1 MGNEIRTIAQI
12 VEIESV
18 NRIIFSP
25 GGTNFQQQE
34 KTLSFETMI
43 QRSTI
48 QLLRFH
54 FSFFLM
60 PVYWF
65 GLSQVVNP
73 NAGRAMLIFFIIHI
87 LIYPSSNG
95 FNSYMDR
102 DEGSIGGLKSP
113 LPPTRQLLYASLV
126 MDILAILLG
135 LFVSTYFVLATSLY
149 ILASRAY
156 SARSIRLKKYP
167 ITGFLTVVI
176 CQGALIF
183 FMVYHGS
190 HPLLSLRVP
199 SLGMISASLLIG
211 GFYPLT
217 QIYQHEADAKDGV
230 RTISALLGI
239 RGTFKFC
246 GMMYGIAFLVLAYF
260 LIISLEIKEFLVLT
274 TCMLPILVYFM
285 VWAVRVWRNPS
296 YADFRHT
303 MRMNLIASGFTS
315 LGFILVFGMQ
325 YL

>member
-1 MGNEIRTIAQI
+1 
-12 VEIESV
+12 
-18 NRIIFSP
+18 
-25 GGTNFQQQE
+25 
-34 KTLSFETMI
+34 MI

-54 FSFFLM
+54 FSLFLM

-65 GLSQVVNP
+65 ALSQVVQP
-73 NAGRAMLIFFIIHI
+73 NAGRAVLIFIILHI

-113 LPPTRQLLYASLV
+113 MQPTRQLLYVSLF
-126 MDILAILLG
+126 MDGLALILG
-135 LFVSTYFVLATSLY
+135 FFVSVYFVLASFIY

-156 SARSIRLKKYP
+156 SARSVRLKKYP
-167 ITGFLTVVI
+167 IAGYLTVVI
-176 CQGALIF
+176 CQGALVF

-190 HPLLSLRVP
+190 HPVLSLHVP
-199 SLGMISASLLIG
+199 TLGMISASLLIG

-230 RTISALLGI
+230 RTISAQLGL
-239 RGTFKFC
+239 RGTFIFC
-246 GMMYGIAFLVLAYF
+246 GIVYGIAFAILAFFF
-260 LIISLEIKEFLVLT
+260 LSSLEIKEFLVFT
-274 TCMLPILVYFM
+274 TSMLPVLVYFI
-285 VWAVRVWRNPS
+285 VWAAQVWQNPS
-296 YADFRHT
+296 RADFRHT
-303 MRMNLIASGFTS
+303 MRMNSVASLCS
-315 LGFILVFGMQ
+315 NVGFILVFLMR

>member
-1 MGNEIRTIAQI
+1 
-12 VEIESV
+12 
-18 NRIIFSP
+18 
-25 GGTNFQQQE
+25 
-34 KTLSFETMI
+34 MI

-65 GLSQVVNP
+65 AISQVVNP
-73 NAGRAMLIFFIIHI
+73 NLARSLLIFIILHL

-113 LPPTRQLLYASLV
+113 LLPTRQLFYASIL
-126 MDILAILLG
+126 MDVLAILLG
-135 LFVSTYFVLATSLY
+135 LIISLYFTIAVVLY

-167 ITGFLTVVI
+167 LTGYAIVII
-176 CQGALIF
+176 CQGALVF
-183 FMVYHGS
+183 FMVYHGV
-190 HPLLSLRVP
+190 HPLLSTRVP
-199 SLGMISASLLIG
+199 LLGMICASLLIG

-217 QIYQHEADAKDGV
+217 QIYQHMADAKDGV
-230 RTISALLGI
+230 KTISAALGI

-246 GMMYGIAFLVLAYF
+246 GVLYGITFFLLGYF
-260 LIISLEIKEFLVLT
+260 FLISLEIKEFLILS
-274 TCMLPILVYFM
+274 TCMLPILVYFIK
-285 VWAVRVWRNPS
+285 WAVQVWRNPS
-296 YADFRHT
+296 LADFKHT
-303 MRMNLIASGFTS
+303 MRMNIIASCFTS
-315 LGFILVFGMQ
+315 VGFILVFLMQ
-325 YL
+325 RLYNS

>member
-1 MGNEIRTIAQI
+1 
-12 VEIESV
+12 
-18 NRIIFSP
+18 
-25 GGTNFQQQE
+25 
-34 KTLSFETMI
+34 MI

-65 GLSQVVNP
+65 ALSQVVNP
-73 NAGRAMLIFFIIHI
+73 DPARSLLIFLILHL

-113 LPPTRQLLYASLV
+113 LLPTRQLFYASIL
-126 MDILAILLG
+126 MDILAVLLG
-135 LFVSTYFVLATSLY
+135 FFVSIYFTIAAALY

-167 ITGFLTVVI
+167 FMGYAVVVI
-176 CQGALIF
+176 CQGALVF
-183 FMVYHGS
+183 FMVYHGT
-190 HPLLSLRVP
+190 HPLLITSVP
-199 SLGMISASLLIG
+199 LLGMICASLLIG

-217 QIYQHEADAKDGV
+217 QIYQHMADAKDGV
-230 RTISALLGI
+230 KTISAVLGI

-246 GMMYGIAFLVLAYF
+246 GFLYVITFTLLGYF
-260 LIISLEIKEFLVLT
+260 FMISLEVKEFLILS
-274 TCMLPILVYFM
+274 TCMLPILVYFIN
-285 VWAVRVWRNPS
+285 WAVQVWRNPS
-296 YADFRHT
+296 LADFRHT
-303 MRMNLIASGFTS
+303 MRMNIIASCCTS
-315 LGFILVFGMQ
+315 LGFILVFLMHR
-325 YL
+325 LNHS

>member
-1 MGNEIRTIAQI
+1 MIR
-12 VEIESV
+12 
-18 NRIIFSP
+18 
-25 GGTNFQQQE
+25 
-34 KTLSFETMI
+34 
-43 QRSTI
+43 RSTI

-65 GLSQVVNP
+65 ALSQVVNP
-73 NAGRAMLIFFIIHI
+73 DAKRAFLIFIILHI

-113 LPPTRQLLYASLV
+113 LPPTRQLLYTSLV
-126 MDILAILLG
+126 MDMLALILG
-135 LFVSTYFVLATSLY
+135 LFISLYFTLAAALY

-167 ITGFLTVVI
+167 LVGYITVII
-176 CQGALIF
+176 CQGALVF

-190 HPLLSLRVP
+190 HPILSLQVP
-199 SLGMISASLLIG
+199 TLGMISASLLIG

-230 RTISALLGI
+230 KTISAMLGI

-246 GMMYGIAFLVLAYF
+246 SIIYGIAFVILAYF
-260 LIISLEIKEFLVLT
+260 FLISLEEKEFLILS
-274 TCMLPILVYFM
+274 TCMLPVLVYFTG
-285 VWAVRVWRNPS
+285 WALQVWRNPS
-296 YADFRHT
+296 LADFRNT
-303 MRMNLIASGFTS
+303 MRMNIVASSFTS
-315 LGFILVFGMQ
+315 IGFILVFLMQ
-325 YL
+325 GL

>member
-1 MGNEIRTIAQI
+1 M
-12 VEIESV
+12 
-18 NRIIFSP
+18 
-25 GGTNFQQQE
+25 
-34 KTLSFETMI
+34 KI
-43 QRSTI
+43 QRSTF

-65 GLSQVVNP
+65 ALSQVVKP
-73 NAGRAMLIFFIIHI
+73 DTGRALLIFFIIHI

-95 FNSYMDR
+95 YNSYMDR

-113 LPPTRQLLYASLV
+113 LPPTRQLLYVSMFL
-126 MDILAILLG
+126 DGLAILLG
-135 LFVSTYFVLATSLY
+135 FFISIYFVMATALY
-149 ILASRAY
+149 IIASRAY
-156 SARSIRLKKYP
+156 STRSIRLKKYP
-167 ITGFLTVVI
+167 IIGFLTVVI
-176 CQGALIF
+176 CQGGLVF

-199 SLGMISASLLIG
+199 VLGMISASLLIG

-246 GMMYGIAFLVLAYF
+246 GIMYGIAFLVLGFFFA
-260 LIISLEIKEFLVLT
+260 ISLEIKEFLILT
-274 TCMLPILVYFM
+274 TCMLPILVYFI
-285 VWAVRVWRNPS
+285 VWAVQVWRNPS
-296 YADFRHT
+296 RADFRHT